1 MVSWAQKDEGELWGG
16 QEEILCAICQGIA
29 CVPPARG
36 VHLGASQKYADSWK
50 APSFADSEF
59 IAMGPGNIAA
69 TSTIGH
75 SCAHVGL

>member
-1 MVSWAQKDEGELWGG
+1 MGRSRGNSMRYLSRHS
-16 QEEILCAICQGIA
+16 LC
-29 CVPPARG
+29 PPCTVM

-50 APSFADSEF
+50 APSFDSEF